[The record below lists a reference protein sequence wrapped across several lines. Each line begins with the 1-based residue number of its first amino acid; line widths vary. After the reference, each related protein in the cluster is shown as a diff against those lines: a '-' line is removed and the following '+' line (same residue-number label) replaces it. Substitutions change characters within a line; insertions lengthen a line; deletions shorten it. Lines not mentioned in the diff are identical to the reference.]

1 MTEKMGGSY
10 FSQAEAEQPLGF
22 YAVNIYGDGSIA
34 SQVEPP
40 SIHQLFQA
48 QQSQEKQRDSD
59 VKAREEV
66 REWEYRIKLALQIG
80 RGAVL
85 ASIVGSMVAGCVPGR
100 EGSLPV
106 TMASD
111 NATGYV
117 SDVSLISSI
126 PTLDIMPSI
135 SPSPRIF
142 PSNTLSIMSSPT
154 EITPSQTSTI
164 TSTLTMMETSTITL
178 TSTKTEKPTKTQI
191 PTKTETPTVPPPPP
205 TPDGLQCSESNKLNG
220 YVNLSKGLLAKNKVP
235 MYSILQA
242 IPNFGDDPNTKWV
255 AESPF
260 CTGIFM
266 SEGEMKNI
274 YTGEWRVSDTKKCVK
289 EALQELVD
297 KWGTDFSYVSNNTS
311 LYLLSNLNDTDKC
324 GYLTIPVDK
333 EFRNS
338 YIRLFGRIPYNK
350 TERISTPVPPP
361 PTIGK

>member
-1 MTEKMGGSY
+1 MIEKMGGSY

-34 SQVEPP
+34 SQAEPP

-59 VKAREEV
+59 VEAREEV

-111 NATGYV
+111 NATGYAP
-117 SDVSLISSI
+117 DVSLISSI

-154 EITPSQTSTI
+154 EIAPFQI
-164 TSTLTMMETSTITL
+164 
-178 TSTKTEKPTKTQI
+178 STKTETSTMTLTPSPTETPKPTATKEPLVPPTPEEGVRVVLCNIKIMRQRLEILNNARKTFRLPVSGRVIPIEKVNIGLYPKTNGNCTGKSVYLEPEFTGVIQDVVIRQPDVEVNADPNETTGGEYGDIMRKCKKTAKSLFELFPTSMRLAYDKMLELVYNKAKKQCEWKLNDNPDYVAPTPTKTLR
-191 PTKTETPTVPPPPP
+191 PTWTQESTQTP
-205 TPDGLQCSESNKLNG
+205 
-220 YVNLSKGLLAKNKVP
+220 
-235 MYSILQA
+235 
-242 IPNFGDDPNTKWV
+242 
-255 AESPF
+255 
-260 CTGIFM
+260 
-266 SEGEMKNI
+266 
-274 YTGEWRVSDTKKCVK
+274 
-289 EALQELVD
+289 
-297 KWGTDFSYVSNNTS
+297 
-311 LYLLSNLNDTDKC
+311 
-324 GYLTIPVDK
+324 
-333 EFRNS
+333 
-338 YIRLFGRIPYNK
+338 
-350 TERISTPVPPP
+350 
-361 PTIGK
+361 